1 MIKISLHGFVDRV
14 MEKREISGDDVK
26 ALQRDIFADGIV
38 SREEADVLI
47 ALDRA
52 VAKADPTWADFLV
65 RAVVDFAVWTA
76 RPTGYIDQDGA
87 RWLTQ
92 SLSCGAGPT
101 ETAARIA
108 FESVKEAHQVDEVLL
123 AYAMRT
129 GHGRCPGQAEGAK
142 VDLAA

>member
-108 FESVKEAHQVDEVLL
+108 FEIVKEAHQVDEVLL

-129 GHGRCPGQAEGAK
+129 GHGRCPGQAGDGK
-142 VDLAA
+142 IDLAA

>member
-1 MIKISLHGFVDRV
+1 MIKVSLHGFVERI
-14 MEKREISGDDVK
+14 MEKRVLSGDDVK
-26 ALQRDIFADGIV
+26 ALQRDIFADGIT

-52 VAKADPTWADFLV
+52 VTKADATWADFLV
-65 RAVVDFAVWTA
+65 RAVVDFAVWGA
-76 RPTGYIDQDGA
+76 RPTGYVDQDGA

-108 FESVKEAHQVDEVLL
+108 FEIVKEAQQVDEVLL
-123 AYAMRT
+123 TFAMRT
-129 GHGRCPGQAEGAK
+129 ANARCPATADRTA
-142 VDLAA
+142 DLAP

>member
-1 MIKISLHGFVDRV
+1 MIKVSLHSFVDRV
-14 MEKREISGDDVK
+14 METRVISADDVRVLQREIFV
-26 ALQRDIFADGIV
+26 DGLV

-52 VAKADPTWADFLV
+52 VAKADPTFADFLV
-65 RAVVDFAVWTA
+65 RAVVDFAVWGA
-76 RPTGYIDQDGA
+76 RPTGYVDQDGA

-101 ETAARIA
+101 EAAARIA
-108 FESVKEAHQVDEVLL
+108 FEIVREAQQVDEILL

-129 GHGRCPGQAEGAK
+129 AHVRCPVGADGSA
-142 VDLAA
+142 DLAA

>member
-1 MIKISLHGFVDRV
+1 MIKVSLHGFVDRV
-14 MEKREISGDDVK
+14 METRAISADDVK
-26 ALQRDIFADGIV
+26 TLQRDIFPDGIV

-52 VAKADPTWADFLV
+52 VAKADAGFAEFLV
-65 RAVVDFAVWTA
+65 RAVVDYAVWGA
-76 RPTGYIDQDGA
+76 RPTGYVDQDGA

-108 FESVKEAHQVDEVLL
+108 FEIVKEAQEVDETLL
-123 AYAMRT
+123 AYALRT
-129 GHGRCPGQAEGAK
+129 AQARCPAAADRRA
-142 VDLAA
+142 DLAA

>member
-108 FESVKEAHQVDEVLL
+108 FEIV
-123 AYAMRT
+123 
-129 GHGRCPGQAEGAK
+129 
-142 VDLAA
+142 

>member
-26 ALQRDIFADGIV
+26 ALQGDIFADGIV

-108 FESVKEAHQVDEVLL
+108 FEIVKESHQVDEVLL

-129 GHGRCPGQAEGAK
+129 GHGRCPGQAEVGK
-142 VDLAA
+142 IDLAA

>member
-1 MIKISLHGFVDRV
+1 MIKVSLHSFVDRV
-14 MEKREISGDDVK
+14 MEQRVISGDDVK
-26 ALQRDIFADGIV
+26 ALQRDIFSDGIV

-52 VAKADPTWADFLV
+52 VAKADPTFADFLV
-65 RAVVDFAVWTA
+65 RAVVDFAVWAA
-76 RPTGYIDQDGA
+76 RPTGYVDQDGA

-108 FESVKEAHQVDEVLL
+108 FEIVREAQQVDELL
-123 AYAMRT
+123 VAFALRT
-129 GHGRCPGQAEGAK
+129 AHVRAPAAASRQA
-142 VDLAA
+142 DLAA

>member
-26 ALQRDIFADGIV
+26 ALQGDIFADGIV

-108 FESVKEAHQVDEVLL
+108 FEIVKEAHQVDEVLL

-129 GHGRCPGQAEGAK
+129 GHGRSPGQAEGGK
-142 VDLAA
+142 IDLAA

>member
-1 MIKISLHGFVDRV
+1 MIKVALHSFVDRV
-14 MEKREISGDDVK
+14 MEQRVISGDDIK
-26 ALQRDIFADGIV
+26 ALQRDIFSDGIV

-52 VAKADPTWADFLV
+52 VTKADPAFADFLV
-65 RAVVDFAVWTA
+65 AAVVDFAVWGA
-76 RPTGYIDQDGA
+76 RPTGYVDQDGA

-108 FESVKEAHQVDEVLL
+108 FEIVKEAQQVDELL
-123 AYAMRT
+123 VAYALRT
-129 GHGRCPGQAEGAK
+129 AHVRCPASTDRRA
-142 VDLAA
+142 DLAA

>member
-1 MIKISLHGFVDRV
+1 MIKVSLHSFVDRV
-14 MEKREISGDDVK
+14 MEARVISSDDVK
-26 ALQRDIFADGIV
+26 ALQRDIFADGLV

-52 VAKADPTWADFLV
+52 LAKADPSWADFLV
-65 RAVVDFAVWTA
+65 RTVVDFAVWGA
-76 RPTGYIDQDGA
+76 RPTGYVNQDDA

-108 FESVKEAHQVDEVLL
+108 FEIVREAEQVDEVLVAFAL
-123 AYAMRT
+123 RT
-129 GHGRCPGQAEGAK
+129 AHVRCPAATDRRA
-142 VDLAA
+142 DLAA

>member
-101 ETAARIA
+101 ATAARIA
-108 FESVKEAHQVDEVLL
+108 FEIVKEAHQVDEVLL

-129 GHGRCPGQAEGAK
+129 GHGRCPGQVEGGK
-142 VDLAA
+142 IDLAA

>member
-1 MIKISLHGFVDRV
+1 MIKVSLHGFVDRV
-14 MEKREISGDDVK
+14 MEKRVISGDDVK
-26 ALQRDIFADGIV
+26 ALQREIFADGIV
-38 SREEADVLI
+38 RREEADVLI

-52 VAKADPTWADFLV
+52 VTKADPTWADFLV
-65 RAVVDFAVWTA
+65 RVVVDFAVWGA
-76 RPTGYIDQDGA
+76 RPTGTIDQDGA

-108 FESVKEAHQVDEVLL
+108 FEIVKEAQQVDEILL

-129 GHGRCPGQAEGAK
+129 AHVRCPATPEGGK
-142 VDLAA
+142 VDHAA

>member
-1 MIKISLHGFVDRV
+1 MIKVSLHGFVDRV
-14 MEKREISGDDVK
+14 IETRTISAGDVK
-26 ALQRDIFADGIV
+26 TLQRDIFPDGIV

-52 VAKADPTWADFLV
+52 VAKADAAFAEFLV
-65 RAVVDFAVWTA
+65 RAVVDYAVWGG
-76 RPTGYIDQDGA
+76 RPTGYVDQDGA

-108 FESVKEAHQVDEVLL
+108 FEIVKEAQEVDEVLL

-129 GHGRCPGQAEGAK
+129 AQVRGPAAADRRA
-142 VDLAA
+142 DLAA

>member
-1 MIKISLHGFVDRV
+1 MIKVSLHSFVDRV
-14 MEKREISGDDVK
+14 METRTISADDVK
-26 ALQRDIFADGIV
+26 TLERDIFPDGIV

-52 VAKADPTWADFLV
+52 VAKADAGFAEFLV
-65 RAVVDFAVWTA
+65 RAVVDYAVWGA
-76 RPTGYIDQDGA
+76 RPTGYVNQDGA

-108 FESVKEAHQVDEVLL
+108 FEIVKEAQEVDETLL

-129 GHGRCPGQAEGAK
+129 AQVRCPAAADRRA
-142 VDLAA
+142 DLAA